1 MKNVIIYSTPTC
13 GYCNAAKTFFKEKG
27 IAYTEYNVAA
37 EPARRAEMIEKS
49 GQMGVPVIFIDT
61 DMVIGFNKPKIQQLL
76 GIA

>member
-1 MKNVIIYSTPTC
+1 MQRGK
-13 GYCNAAKTFFKEKG
+13 AFFKEKG

>member
-1 MKNVIIYSTPTC
+1 MKSVTIYSTPSC
-13 GYCNAAKTFFKEKG
+13 GYCNSAKTFFKEKG

-76 GIA
+76 DIS